1 MTQTDAPR
9 RQFTAQQQA
18 AIDHPL
24 APLLVVAGAGSGK
37 TTVMAARI
45 ATIAQSVDQR
55 TILGLTFSNKAA
67 AHLRSA
73 VITQLGADSDVVI
86 STYHGFG
93 ASLVNRYGDRIG
105 WPRRLRLLDHA
116 QSLQLM
122 FDVFEQTSYMYRK
135 TGKPI
140 GILQDALG
148 LSSKLSDHLVSLD
161 AVEADCV
168 ALINDT
174 SLLPEISQAAGKRS
188 ELIPL
193 IRAYRAR
200 KQELGLL
207 DHDDQI
213 ALAYQIVS
221 THSDIASQ
229 LRQAHQV
236 VLLDE
241 YQDTNF
247 AQRRLLQIVYGTSS
261 APAITAVGDDMQ
273 SIYAFRGA
281 HVANLH
287 GFSQHF
293 GGPPHASTPLI
304 LSTSFRNDEVI
315 LTLANR
321 VQANVDGAQNK
332 ELMPHDN
339 ADRGELRS
347 LLARDSW
354 DEATQI
360 ATHIS
365 SLISAGTPA
374 SEIAVL
380 CRKRRLIGPIVDALE
395 ARNVDAEVIG
405 IGGLLARPE
414 VIELCCW
421 LEVIGRHTEQATA
434 VPLLRLLTGPRYRI
448 GLHDLAAL
456 ASAAFEGDARGIEAG
471 LAQLDRRQL
480 SPEAVSRLT
489 RFVEERSVLRQSA
502 TELPLVEL
510 IETILAYTGLWQAVD
525 GDLPAENLARFIH
538 VAEQFRP
545 LQGGRTLD
553 EFLNWLAVMG
563 ESETDL
569 SEAVSTGTDAVQVMT
584 IHQSKGLEFDHVV
597 IPGLA
602 GKGSSQYFPDASRYE
617 FPPTKSADLPHWLR
631 TDNEGQEGPPR
642 VAKLFAARAQAK
654 DRQLAEEWRL
664 LYVAITRARHSV
676 LFSAAHWYGDT
687 VSPQGPSLFFD
698 WITKQDDLVQEL
710 APPASSADEAPGVAE
725 RRRRQDAA
733 ADRRLVERASLM
745 ARDQLSATTGSNNG
759 SGTHSSR
766 SRRNKNQSA
775 QLGFAFAA
783 TDPELGTLAPPKALP
798 VSAFVLLARCA
809 RQFHW
814 THVRPMPRQ
823 ASEASVIGTRVHSW
837 IESHGERLRL
847 QERQPSLFATEEE
860 PEPSPTGADRLTT
873 SVDVRTSAIDG
884 FQRSFLRS
892 RFGSLAPLHVELPIL
907 LDADGL
913 LVRGRVDAVYPTEI
927 DNTVHVVDYK
937 TGRHPLPNDPG
948 AQVQLDLYGL
958 AAHRQ
963 LGVAHSNISVA
974 GLYLNRDGS
983 PAHELTQ
990 TWSSDKA
997 NQVTAQLHDSVNRI
1011 RRGDQQ
1017 PHTGSWCHRCVYAEL
1032 CPEGQAAVNA
1042 ESE

>member
-1 MTQTDAPR
+1 MTL
-9 RQFTAQQQA
+9 FTEQQNA
-18 AIDHPL
+18 AISHPL
-24 APLLVVAGAGSGK
+24 TPLLVVAGAGSGK

-45 ATIAQSVDQR
+45 AALAEQVEQR

-67 AHLRSA
+67 AHLRAA
-73 VITQLGADSDVVI
+73 VINELGADSDVVI

-116 QSLQLM
+116 QSLQLL
-122 FDVFEQTSYMYRK
+122 FDVFEDTSYTYRR

-140 GILQDALG
+140 GILQDALA
-148 LSSKLSDHLVSLD
+148 LSSKLSDHLVTLD
-161 AVEADCV
+161 ALESDCESV
-168 ALINDT
+168 INDVG
-174 SLLPEISQAAGKRS
+174 LLDDIRAAAGKRS

-193 IRAYRAR
+193 IRAYRLR
-200 KQELGLL
+200 KQQLGLL

-213 ALAYQIVS
+213 SLAFQIVKS
-221 THSDIASQ
+221 QPDVAGQ

-247 AQRRLLQIVYGTSS
+247 AQRRLLQTIYETVS
-261 APAITAVGDDMQ
+261 APSITAVGDDMQ

-287 GFSQHF
+287 GFSEHF
-293 GGPPHASTPLI
+293 NTVDPTSAPLI
-304 LSTSFRNDEVI
+304 LSTSFRNDEAV
-315 LTLANR
+315 LSLANR

-332 ELMPHDN
+332 VLTARDSAE
-339 ADRGELRS
+339 RGQLYS

-354 DEATQI
+354 DEANRI
-360 ATHIS
+360 AEHIS
-365 SLISAGTPA
+365 GLLAAGASP

-395 ARNVDAEVIG
+395 LRRIEAEVIG

-414 VIELCCW
+414 VIELRCW
-421 LEVIGRHTEQATA
+421 LEVIGRHDEQATA

-456 ASAAFEGDARGIEAG
+456 ASAENEEDERGIEAG
-471 LAQLDRRQL
+471 LVALERRQL

-489 RFVEERSVLRQSA
+489 RFVEERSVLRHSA
-502 TELPLVEL
+502 DQLPLVEL

-525 GDLPAENLARFIH
+525 GDLPAENLARFVH

-553 EFLNWLAVMG
+553 EFLSWLAVMA

-569 SEAVSTGTDAVQVMT
+569 SEAVSTGTNAVQVMT

-602 GKGSSQYFPDASRYE
+602 GAGTSQYFPDASRYE

-631 TDNEGQEGPPR
+631 TDNEGQTGPPR
-642 VAKLFAARAQAK
+642 VAKLGPLREVAK
-654 DRQLAEEWRL
+654 RRQLAEEWRL
-664 LYVAITRARHSV
+664 FYVAITRARHSV

-687 VSPQGPSLFFD
+687 VQPQGPSLFFD
-698 WITKQDDLVQEL
+698 WITGQDDLVQPI
-710 APPASSADEAPGVAE
+710 ATPAESADEAPGVAE
-725 RRRRQDAA
+725 RRRRQEAA
-733 ADRRLVERASLM
+733 ALRRATERDLLEHGNAASPV
-745 ARDQLSATTGSNNG
+745 
-759 SGTHSSR
+759 SGTA
-766 SRRNKNQSA
+766 SA
-775 QLGFAFAA
+775 QRRRKHSGNQPGQLGLAFAA
-783 TDPELGTLAPPKALP
+783 SDPELLTVTAPKALP
-798 VSAFVLLARCA
+798 VSALVLLSRCA

-814 THVRPMPRQ
+814 THIRPMPRQ

-837 IESHGERLRL
+837 IETHGDRLRME
-847 QERQPSLFATEEE
+847 QRQPSLFEQQDAA
-860 PEPSPTGADRLTT
+860 PTGDRLTS
-873 SVDVRTSAIDG
+873 SVDIQSSAING
-884 FQRSFLRS
+884 LQRSFLRS
-892 RFGSLAPLHVELPIL
+892 RFATLAPLHVELPIL
-907 LDADGL
+907 LNIDGL
-913 LVRGRVDAVYPTEI
+913 VIRGRVDALYPTS
-927 DNTVHVVDYK
+927 TASGVQVVDYK
-937 TGRHPLPNDPG
+937 TGRQPLVGDPG
-948 AQVQLDLYGL
+948 ASVQLDLYGL

-963 LGVAHSNISVA
+963 LGTSHDDISVA

-983 PAHELTQ
+983 EATELPQ
-990 TWSSDKA
+990 LWSTNRA
-997 NQVTAQLHDSVNRI
+997 EQVETYLHSSVERI

-1017 PHTGSWCHRCVYAEL
+1017 PHPGTWCQRCVYL
-1032 CPEGQAAVNA
+1032 DMCPEGSTHSKRAT
-1042 ESE
+1042 